1 MLDKKSTDTNAAQ
14 GAARAAYDAI
24 NNLRGT
30 ATNPYS
36 YKERTGQKPASE
48 RAQDTV
54 ETIVGTT
61 ADSIADFLAGNWKMI
76 LLAAVAL
83 IILLRE

>member
-30 ATNPYS
+30 ATNPYT

-48 RAQDTV
+48 RAQDAV
-54 ETIVGTT
+54 ETVVATT
-61 ADSIADFLAGNWKMI
+61 AGTLESFVMGNWKMI